1 MTDRPDQPQD
11 PGRRRFFRQFAGEV
25 ATSVGSVLGAAQV
38 LQQQSAEA
46 ARELLAGDDPGG
58 APTATS
64 PTTSPASAARAGALP
79 DVDAATAGYRA
90 PLRWDGDV
98 CWVVDQRRLPDI
110 LSDLEVRGAADAVTA
125 MNDGAI

>member
-46 ARELLAGDDPGG
+46 ARELLAGELPEEA
-58 APTATS
+58 APARIGRLDGIAHDTS
-64 PTTSPASAARAGALP
+64 SDR
-79 DVDAATAGYRA
+79 V
-90 PLRWDGDV
+90 
-98 CWVVDQRRLPDI
+98 RR
-110 LSDLEVRGAADAVTA
+110 RGATVST
-125 MNDGAI
+125 G

>member
-46 ARELLAGDDPGG
+46 ARELLAGDEPGG

-64 PTTSPASAARAGALP
+64 PTTSAAAASAARAGALP
-79 DVDAATAGYRA
+79 DVDASTADYRT

-98 CWVVDQRRLPDI
+98 
-110 LSDLEVRGAADAVTA
+110 
-125 MNDGAI
+125 